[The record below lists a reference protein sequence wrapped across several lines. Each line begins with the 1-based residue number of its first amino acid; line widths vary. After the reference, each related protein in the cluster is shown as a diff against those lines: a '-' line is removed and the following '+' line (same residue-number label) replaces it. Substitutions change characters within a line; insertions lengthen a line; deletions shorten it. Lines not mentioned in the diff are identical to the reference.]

1 MSFQLHNSFA
11 FWICRLAS
19 AMQERFN
26 HDLEALDITWPQWMV
41 MNVLHHSPANTPA
54 QIAEQIGVDRSAVT
68 RLLDRLEKKGLVRR
82 EHDQLDRRSVKVLIT
97 EPGKMMVGH
106 MDDAAE
112 KHQKEFLSQLH
123 ATEHRVLKS
132 NIQKLLRA
140 ADIDSLQLWRHL

>member
-1 MSFQLHNSFA
+1 MSFQLHNSFT

-19 AMQERFN
+19 AMQEQFN

-41 MNVLHHSPANTPA
+41 MNVLHHSSSNTPA

-68 RLLDRLEKKGLVRR
+68 RLLDRLEKKGLVKR
-82 EHDQLDRRSVKVLIT
+82 EHDQLDRRSVKVRIT
-97 EPGKMMVGH
+97 DPGKLMLNH

-112 KHQKEFLSQLH
+112 KHQQSFLSQLH

-140 ADIDSLQLWRHL
+140 ADIDSQQLWRHL